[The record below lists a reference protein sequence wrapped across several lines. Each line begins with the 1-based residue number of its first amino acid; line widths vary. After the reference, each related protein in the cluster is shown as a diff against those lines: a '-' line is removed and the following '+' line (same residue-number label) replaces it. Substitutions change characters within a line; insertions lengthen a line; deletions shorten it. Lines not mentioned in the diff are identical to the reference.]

1 MKLLYTLVL
10 LAFVSVASAQITPA
24 VNAPVTRQTPSAKV
38 AQAFTTEQ
46 LNWKSNEDVTELNFR
61 ADHLVAVEPASK
73 VAQADFQLKRISDG
87 KSVVLPAA
95 DLVNFNPLLYTIP
108 QDDLRCNN
116 LYVASR
122 EGGVYLLVVLSKQ
135 QYQQQFNQF
144 KRTQNA
150 KH

>member
-24 VNAPVTRQTPSAKV
+24 VGTSVTRQTPSAKV
-38 AQAFTTEQ
+38 VQAFTTEQ
-46 LNWKSNEDVTELNFR
+46 LTWKTYDDVNELNFR
-61 ADHLVAVEPASK
+61 ADHLVAVEPATK

-95 DLVNFNPLLYTIP
+95 DLMNFNPLLYTIP

-135 QYQQQFNQF
+135 QYYQQFNQF